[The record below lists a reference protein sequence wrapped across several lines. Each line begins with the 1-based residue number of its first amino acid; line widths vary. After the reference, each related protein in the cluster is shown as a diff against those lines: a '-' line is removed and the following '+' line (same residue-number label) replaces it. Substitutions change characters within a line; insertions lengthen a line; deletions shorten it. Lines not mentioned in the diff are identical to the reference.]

1 MLLTLLV
8 WSVPVIAILVG
19 AAFVVPPG
27 VPVLLRQALL
37 CVIGV
42 GGIITAE
49 RVLFGRGWRRVAAAL
64 GFVAPRPQAIVVAM
78 VVSLPMWLFLP
89 IHGHLT
95 GAPSSLNRDWP
106 AILLGVILVNGV
118 TEEVI
123 HRAFIFGHLRQSRSF
138 GNAATTSAIIF
149 AAQHTYLLLTI
160 GTVAGLASVAL
171 AFAVA
176 FPLAFL
182 YERGGNSLGAPAL
195 VHISSNAPMLLFVAP
210 EAAGGLVLPHMSVVL
225 ASMYL
230 TFAFWPWDAR

>member
-1 MLLTLLV
+1 MLFRLLV
-8 WSVPVIAILVG
+8 WSAPVIAMLVG

-27 VPVLLRQALL
+27 VPLLLRQGGLAI
-37 CVIGV
+37 VGV
-42 GGIITAE
+42 GGIVTAE
-49 RVLFGRGWRRVAAAL
+49 RVLFGRGWKRIAAAL
-64 GFVAPRPQAIVVAM
+64 GFVAPRPRAMVVAL

-89 IHGHLT
+89 IHGHLA
-95 GAPSSLNRDWP
+95 GAPFSLARDWP

-123 HRAFIFGHLRQSRSF
+123 HRAFIFGHARATRSF
-138 GNAATTSAIIF
+138 GNAATFSAIIF
-149 AAQHTYLLLTI
+149 AAQHVYLLFSI
-160 GTVAGLASVAL
+160 GALAGMVSVAL
-171 AFAVA
+171 ASAVA

-210 EAAGGLVLPHMSVVL
+210 DAAGRLLLPHMSVVL

-230 TFAFWPWDAR
+230 GFALRAWDAR